1 MSKLLTGPFAVL
13 MTPFVGDK
21 VDEQAF
27 IAQIKMANDSGISG
41 FVTNGSTAEYVHLS
55 LEEQMRITEITAKE
69 KAPNKKLIVSACTSN
84 LADTVKLCRHAG
96 TVHAD
101 AVLVCPPYYFKYPES
116 EREAYYKSVADHSPV
131 PVLLYSVPFFTQEIE
146 LDLVLRLFE
155 HPNIIG
161 IKDSS
166 ANMKRLMHMA
176 QYTDGKDI
184 SVMTGTDDILISA
197 LVGGCAGSLTD
208 REIDMLPMGA
218 KVITLEQ
225 GIRFLTDYLQGDT
238 YYKTTR
244 PGQNLDRTRTQLK
257 MVADMEQK
265 WDVLQ
270 EIVKNC

>member
-96 TVHAD
+96 SVHAD

-197 LVGGCAGSLTD
+197 LVGGCAGSLTAFAAIYPN
-208 REIDMLPMGA
+208 EIAALYRAVENGDLAEA
-218 KVITLEQ
+218 KRIQYALMPTLRKADAEIFPR
-225 GIRFLTDYLQGDT
+225 G
-238 YYKTTR
+238 YKR
-244 PGQNLDRTRTQLK
+244 LMAEACGYAFNDKEVVQ
-257 MVADMEQK
+257 
-265 WDVLQ
+265 
-270 EIVKNC
+270 